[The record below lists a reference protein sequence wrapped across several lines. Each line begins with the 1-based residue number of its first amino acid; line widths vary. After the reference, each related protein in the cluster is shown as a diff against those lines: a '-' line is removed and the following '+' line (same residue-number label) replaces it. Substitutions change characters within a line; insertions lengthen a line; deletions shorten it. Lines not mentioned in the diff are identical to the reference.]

1 LEDFEKLMLEVEV
14 ASTQGASE
22 NLLPINSYPDARI
35 AQALNLLQQES
46 SMAKADQNTA
56 EMERKFQARGRSP
69 TKFFNIAQSSKGS
82 RDSSDSSVNSV
93 VAGDIAS

>member
-1 LEDFEKLMLEVEV
+1 MLEVEV
-14 ASTQGASE
+14 ASTAGASE
-22 NLLPINSYPDARI
+22 NLNQINSYADARI
-35 AQALNLLQQES
+35 EQAVKFLKQES